1 MVLKGQ
7 LFKNLH
13 VFCYFIELYVFN
25 LAVLKKKDDFSLQ
38 EYILPYGNFFS
49 HISKIVFFV
58 ERERLCDNAI
68 TDQIFDC
75 HTVNGSGLYGWS
87 IHYT

>member
-13 VFCYFIELYVFN
+13 VFCYFIELHVFN

-38 EYILPYGNFFS
+38 EYILPYGNFFF

-58 ERERLCDNAI
+58 EREGLCDNAI
-68 TDQIFDC
+68 TD
-75 HTVNGSGLYGWS
+75 
-87 IHYT
+87 